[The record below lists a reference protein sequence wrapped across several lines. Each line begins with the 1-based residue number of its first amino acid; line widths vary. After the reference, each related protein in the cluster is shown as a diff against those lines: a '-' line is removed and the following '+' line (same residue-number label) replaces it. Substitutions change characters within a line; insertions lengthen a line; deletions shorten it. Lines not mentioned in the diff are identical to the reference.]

1 MTNVTEV
8 AKLHPEDQAQVPTLP
23 SESLLLSFPE
33 NYLEPR
39 WYAVYTIARHEKRVA
54 EQMDTPVAG
63 QSAISGIRPASPLKV
78 GFASTHSSANQKAPA
93 INFHFT
99 RTNLRLTGEAT

>member
-1 MTNVTEV
+1 VTNVTEV

-63 QSAISGIRPASPLKV
+63 QSAIRSSRRHPRQEWNSDQHTVRP
-78 GFASTHSSANQKAPA
+78 
-93 INFHFT
+93 T
-99 RTNLRLTGEAT
+99 RKRRRLTFTSLARI